1 MQIPRMASRSGRRLL
16 STRDL
21 LWEECCHQ
29 EFVDAVHEG
38 RDGNGEEEG
47 EYHDDEK
54 GRVWGKTKKLPSFVE
69 GNSVSYK
76 FDMKKIERKRNGT
89 EVGQY
94 FAYVPESMS
103 YLDFR

>member
-1 MQIPRMASRSGRRLL
+1 MASRSGRRLL

-21 LWEECCHQ
+21 LWDELRHQ
-29 EFVDAVHEG
+29 ELVDAVHE
-38 RDGNGEEEG
+38 RGNGDREEDW